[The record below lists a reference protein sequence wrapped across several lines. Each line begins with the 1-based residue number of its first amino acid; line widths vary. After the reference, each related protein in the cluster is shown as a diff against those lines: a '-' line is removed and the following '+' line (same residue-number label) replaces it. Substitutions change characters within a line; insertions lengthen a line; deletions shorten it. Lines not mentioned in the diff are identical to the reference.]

1 MPDHLVIDVDGHVF
15 EPDELWEQYLPA
27 RFHDRRPRLITD
39 ERGTTR
45 YVIEGKVIPPG
56 TGTGAWAPEGIRE
69 STTLREGGVDSS
81 LRLADMD
88 TEGIDI
94 AVLYGAM
101 SLGLYAGSDRELT
114 AACCRAYNNWLADWC
129 SADPKRLRGTP
140 ALPLKWMDEA
150 VAEAER
156 CVTELGFV
164 SLTVPCAVGDRN
176 PDHSDNDLLYDLA
189 EQLDVPLGFH
199 AGGCRFANSRFTDA
213 YAQLHVIEFPF
224 NLMFAATTLI
234 CGGVFE
240 RFKRLR
246 VALLEGGVGWVPHTL
261 ERLNEHYEYRSHEFD
276 AITKPPADYVAEG
289 RLFVSTEGEDGLPQ
303 VIEQIGF
310 DIIVWASDYPHWDSD
325 FPSSV
330 TGVTDRSDLS
340 DAHKQ
345 AIFEANPKRLF
356 GWD

>member
-1 MPDHLVIDVDGHVF
+1 MDAG
-15 EPDELWEQYLPA
+15 
-27 RFHDRRPRLITD
+27 
-39 ERGTTR
+39 
-45 YVIEGKVIPPG
+45 
-56 TGTGAWAPEGIRE
+56 
-69 STTLREGGVDSS
+69 

-101 SLGLYAGSDRELT
+101 SLGPVRRIRPRSHYRLLPGLQQLAG
-114 AACCRAYNNWLADWC
+114 ADWC
-129 SADPKRLRGTP
+129 SADPKRLRQAP
-140 ALPLKWMDEA
+140 RHLPLKWMDEA

-176 PDHSDNDLLYDLA
+176 PDHPDNDPLYDLA

-199 AGGCRFANSRFTDA
+199 AGGCRFANGRFTDA

-246 VALLEGGVGWVPHTL
+246 VALLGGRCGLGAPHPGALWTSTTSTGATSSTPSPN
-261 ERLNEHYEYRSHEFD
+261 RLASTWPRGGCLC
-276 AITKPPADYVAEG
+276 PPRARMGYL
-289 RLFVSTEGEDGLPQ
+289 R
-303 VIEQIGF
+303 
-310 DIIVWASDYPHWDSD
+310 
-325 FPSSV
+325 
-330 TGVTDRSDLS
+330 
-340 DAHKQ
+340 
-345 AIFEANPKRLF
+345 
-356 GWD
+356 